1 MLAYLLDENISPV
14 VAEQLTLKN
23 PQITVQSVHRWRGGE
38 FVGQADERILRAAFQ
53 EQLTLVTYDLKTI
66 PPLLV
71 ELAFENESH
80 ADVLFVDDA
89 SLRSNDFG
97 GLVKALLTHWQQY
110 QSEEWTIRVA
120 FLTPA

>member
-14 VAEQLTLKN
+14 VVEQLALNN

-38 FVGQADERILRAAFQ
+38 FVGQADEGILRAAFR
-53 EQLTLVTYDLKTI
+53 ERLTLVTYDLKTI

-71 ELAFENESH
+71 ELASENEVH
-80 ADVLFVDDA
+80 AGVLFIDDA

-97 GLVKALLTHWQQY
+97 GLVKALLAHWQQH
-110 QSEEWTIRVA
+110 E
-120 FLTPA
+120 